1 MRRVYNGMPAAYVA
15 GRWIK
20 SGRSGAQGNCVELA
34 FVDVGRIAVRDSK
47 EPDGPALVFEAA
59 QFEAFLRSVTQGLF

>member
-1 MRRVYNGMPAAYVA
+1 MRCVYNGMPATDVA

-34 FVDVGRIAVRDSK
+34 FVDVSRVVVRDSK
-47 EPDGPALVFEAA
+47 EPDGSALVFEAA
-59 QFEAFLRSVTQGLF
+59 QFEAFVRWVKHGIS

>member
-1 MRRVYNGMPAAYVA
+1 MRCMYNGMPATDVA
-15 GRWIK
+15 GSWIK

-34 FVDVGRIAVRDSK
+34 FVDMGRVAVRDSK

-59 QFEAFLRSVTQGLF
+59 QFEAFLRLVKHGIG